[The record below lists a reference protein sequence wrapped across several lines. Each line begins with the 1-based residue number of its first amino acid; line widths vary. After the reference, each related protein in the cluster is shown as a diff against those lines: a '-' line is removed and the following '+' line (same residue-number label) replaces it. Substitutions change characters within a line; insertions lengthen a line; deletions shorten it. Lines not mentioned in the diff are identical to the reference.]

1 MVTINE
7 LRSRAIEAYDA
18 GDVERAERLKK
29 EYQDRR
35 DASDLRSRAIEAF
48 DSGDI
53 ELAED
58 LKSQYKERIQP
69 YKESQFTDVGRG
81 ITAAPVTLAQGITEF
96 GTAGFDSAF
105 GTNYSRPVTEAFENF
120 KKEYNL
126 NPTTTAGNVTE
137 ELVGFGLGFIPII
150 GWLGRANKVAQGSK
164 IVTAPAKSKF
174 FRSAEKFGGSKVG
187 KSMLKNRTR
196 LIGTTALAT
205 GGFEAVFSPDGRAT
219 ISDSFDILPDPFDA
233 ALETE
238 RTENLS
244 GADLGLARLRNSL
257 RRGVEGGLA
266 SLTFDVGLPVVGAAA
281 RAAGTL
287 PGVSPVTSSL
297 ARASAT
303 VFNAGGELISRIPG
317 AKTSKETFDA
327 WFKPGGVANGE
338 IIEEVLDVKAVGD
351 TAQREALNLYKD
363 FEKATGQ
370 FMSVVKLPKKTKKA
384 RERIKQQL
392 YKFLT
397 TGDDTALDGLNDQ
410 AKKAADRMLKLDLE
424 YQDKI
429 LLELEQR
436 LASGTGNPK
445 MIADAI
451 KEIEEYKKSKGGYI
465 RRRYAMYDDAE
476 NYYKGLVIGSPQ
488 YNAAFK
494 EMRDWV
500 EFSLKGKKDVTTTPF
515 PRRIDNEEYEELFGG
530 RSIPENMTDED
541 ITQFAERKL
550 LRYLDLDVSDGRLKP
565 EQSLIE
571 KRKAIANEASDVV
584 LPGRAINIADDMFIK
599 RVEELKQ
606 LPLTRE
612 LMGEIIDPAKAYF
625 NTISDLSS
633 TLAGLNFYRGV
644 ANTFGQNIDHALSNI
659 AKGERPLV
667 VRSSYDRPPKDV
679 TGKQQADDEAF
690 LQNLGYERLEAS
702 DQPTM
707 FLGPYADLTDMYV
720 TPEVKQALTTPARL
734 GLDELGQ
741 AVAVGALLKG
751 QAQRMTIVPN
761 LISQIRNITGN
772 GIALAQN
779 GNLARNSDFVDTFRL
794 IAANTDTLDD
804 VGLKKLSR
812 ELGALG
818 VMDTSLVT
826 SALRDFRDMAKEFK
840 VAGKLQSFADG
851 ASYKLIPF
859 MQQLENLYS
868 NSDSYFKLMAVFA
881 EQGKVA
887 NALSKAGIDINNVKD
902 PGLFEVIKNSLVDQ
916 GIAKKRS
923 TRGGSLSLDAS
934 PANFLLTMAGDTV
947 KDTMPVYSRVGKA
960 IRRLDAIPVF
970 GNFTSFASENIRNA
984 ANTLSRGVREL
995 SFKADDQLI
1004 RALGPE
1010 KAKILERQI
1019 RGIGSQRLM
1028 SYLTMSTVMPAAIT
1042 KASML
1047 ATGTT
1052 EQELEAAKVLAADFY
1067 GGHELGIISND
1078 GRGKMELFDQSYV
1091 FPHAFVTDPV
1101 RKALQTYN
1109 ERGELGKSE
1118 ADQIL
1123 TSSWSLV
1130 QGYADPFLSESLF
1143 FERVRDVLPQAWIG
1157 RDGETQTGAKVYG
1170 SGDSFGDKMSK
1181 SITHIM
1187 GTYIP
1192 GYGRMFVEE
1201 RGGKLQKGRLLRGLT
1216 GEVGTRGQDFTA
1228 NEELART
1235 ITGFTPIPVNVRT
1248 DFRFKGGEYLPLRSS
1263 AKSSANREIKR
1274 ADATVPEMIEAW
1286 NTYLDNL
1293 YREQSKLF
1301 FNVQAARAI
1310 GASDREIRSEL
1321 KLAGMGGAEISAIL
1335 RGEFWP
1341 GLASKELIKDT
1352 KKDMRSEDKSRSI
1365 NEIPWS
1371 TFNQLSNDRRNM
1383 KLEPV
1388 IAKEERE
1395 ARLQSRQAQRE
1406 VESQTAQ
1413 QQITTPSE
1421 IELSP
1426 QQPPVQTSVQV
1437 PQANVN
1443 VQPTVTR
1450 NNPQSMLP
1458 FLGSNPFDA
1467 LRNLELLQ
1475 RLRGTNPPPQ

>member
-1 MVTINE
+1 MVTLNE
-7 LRSRAIEAYDA
+7 LRNRAIEAYEA
-18 GDVERAERLKK
+18 GDVERAERLKEEYKNK
-29 EYQDRR
+29 EEFETLRTQAI
-35 DASDLRSRAIEAF
+35 DAFEA
-48 DSGDI
+48 GDV
-53 ELAED
+53 ELAES
-58 LKSQYKERIQP
+58 LKSQAKQKIQP

-96 GTAGFDSAF
+96 GTAGFDAAF

-120 KKEYNL
+120 KREYNL

-219 ISDSFDILPDPFDA
+219 ISDSFDILPDPLDA

-338 IIEEVLDVKAVGD
+338 LIEEVLDVKAVGD
-351 TAQREALNLYKD
+351 TAQREALKLYKD

-370 FMSVVKLPKKTKKA
+370 FMSVVKLPKKRKKT
-384 RERIKQQL
+384 REQIKQKL

-410 AKKAADRMLKLDLE
+410 AKKAANRMLKLDLE

-451 KEIEEYKKSKGGYI
+451 KDIEAHKKSVGGYI

-476 NYYKGLVIGSPQ
+476 NYYKGLVIGTPE
-488 YNAAFK
+488 YNAALK
-494 EMRDWV
+494 EMKNYVR
-500 EFSLKGKKDVTTTPF
+500 FQKPG
-515 PRRIDNEEYEELFGG
+515 NEEYADLFGG
-530 RSIPENMTDED
+530 RDLPDFVSDADLDE
-541 ITQFAERKL
+541 FAERKL
-550 LRYLDLDVSDGRLKP
+550 LRYLDLDVSDGKLTPQQALR
-565 EQSLIE
+565 E
-571 KRKAIANEASDVV
+571 KQKALAAEGSQVV
-584 LPGRAINIADDMFIK
+584 LPGRAVSITDNMFIK

-606 LPLTRE
+606 LPSTRE
-612 LMGEIIDPAKAYF
+612 LMGEVVDPAKAYF
-625 NTISDLSS
+625 KTISDMST
-633 TLAGLNFYRGV
+633 TLAGLNFYRNA
-644 ANTFGQNIDHALSNI
+644 ANTFGQNIENALENL
-659 AKGERPLV
+659 AKGERPLI
-667 VRSSYDRPPKDV
+667 VRSAYDRPEAISGEQIV
-679 TGKQQADDEAF
+679 RDEDY
-690 LQNLGYERLEAS
+690 LRSLGYEQLEAA
-702 DQPTM
+702 DQPTI
-707 FLGPYADLTDMYV
+707 FFGPYADLTRMFV

-804 VGLKKLSR
+804 EGLKKLSR

-826 SALRDFRDMAKEFK
+826 SALRDFRDMAKDFK
-840 VAGKLQSFADG
+840 VAGKLQSFADD

-881 EQGKVA
+881 EQGKMA
-887 NALSKAGIDINNVKD
+887 NALSKAGIDINNVKN
-902 PGLFEVIKNSLVDQ
+902 PGQFEVLKKSLREQ
-916 GIAKKRS
+916 KIAKRDA
-923 TRGGSLSLDAS
+923 SLSLDTS

-1004 RALGPE
+1004 RALGPDN
-1010 KAKILERQI
+1010 ARILERQI

-1052 EQELEAAKVLAADFY
+1052 EQELEAAKALTADFY
-1067 GGHELGIISND
+1067 DGHALGVISND

-1109 ERGELGKSE
+1109 ERGELGKDE

-1123 TSSWSLV
+1123 TGAWSLV

-1157 RDGETQTGAKVYG
+1157 RDGETQTGAKVYSG
-1170 SGDSFGDKMSK
+1170 SDSFGDKMSK

-1201 RGGKLQKGRLLRGLT
+1201 RGGKLQPGRLFRGLT

-1248 DFRFKGGEYLPLRSS
+1248 DFRFKGGEYLPLRSA
-1263 AKSSANREIKR
+1263 AKSNANREIKR
-1274 ADATVPEMIEAW
+1274 ADATVPEMVEAW

-1310 GASDREIRSEL
+1310 GASDQEIRSEL

-1352 KKDMRSEDKSRSI
+1352 KKDMRSEDKSRVV
-1365 NEIPWS
+1365 NQIPWS
-1371 TFNQLSNDRRNM
+1371 TFNRLSNDRRNM

-1413 QQITTPSE
+1413 QQVTTPSE